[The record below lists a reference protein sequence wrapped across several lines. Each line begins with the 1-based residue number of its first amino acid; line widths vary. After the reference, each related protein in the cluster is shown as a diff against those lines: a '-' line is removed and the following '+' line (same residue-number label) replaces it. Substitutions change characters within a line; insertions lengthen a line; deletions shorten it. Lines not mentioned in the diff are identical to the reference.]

1 MRRAK
6 SMSLLLV
13 LLLTGAIIGGLVGD
27 ILGSHLPVLI
37 VDKTFGFS
45 PTTIDLG
52 VLQLTLGFIF
62 RLNLAGVIGLLLGYL
77 LYRRL

>member
-1 MRRAK
+1 
-6 SMSLLLV
+6 MSLLLI
-13 LLLTGAIIGGLVGD
+13 LLLTGATIGGLLGD
-27 ILGSHLPVLI
+27 VLGSYFPILI

-52 VLQLTLGFIF
+52 ILQFTLGFIF

>member
-1 MRRAK
+1 
-6 SMSLLLV
+6 MSLLLI
-13 LLLTGAIIGGLVGD
+13 LLLTGATIGGLLGD
-27 ILGSHLPVLI
+27 VLGSYLPILI

-52 VLQLTLGFIF
+52 ILQFTLGFIF

>member
-6 SMSLLLV
+6 GMSLLLI
-13 LLLTGAIIGGLVGD
+13 LLLAGASIGGLLGD
-27 ILGSHLPVLI
+27 VLGSHFPILI

-52 VLQLTLGFIF
+52 ILQMTLGFIF